1 MINKRIFYLWC
12 GSSKPIDVEA
22 CVLSWRQNLPDYEI
36 VEIKEDDTAWFDF
49 NKVCAENEFF
59 NFVYKNKIWAYV
71 ADYIRFYVL
80 EKFGGIWLD
89 TDVSVIKSFDDV
101 LNTGILLGRENNNH
115 IETALVGAEAHHP
128 LIKQALDFYNDEIW
142 RSPLY
147 TSPRILTYC
156 LEKFGFAAGKDGL
169 IILNDIKIY
178 PPEYFFPLP
187 LHASFKPD
195 MLTANSHSL
204 HWWKSSWSSPAV
216 LNWLKNKHKVG
227 KNKALKAN
235 LQPYRRLYLLGFI
248 PFGKFFNKTMQIK
261 ICGLP
266 LISVKLKDNKA
277 KALLFG
283 IIPLL
288 KWK

>member
-49 NKVCAENEFF
+49 NKACAENEFF

-101 LNTGILLGRENNNH
+101 LNTGILLGRSNNNH
-115 IETALVGAEAHHP
+115 IETALIGAEAHHP

-147 TSPRILTYC
+147 TSPRILTDC
-156 LEKFGFAAGKDGL
+156 LERFGFVAGQDGL

-178 PPEYFFPLP
+178 PPEYFYPLP
-187 LHASFKPD
+187 LHVPFRPD
-195 MLTANSHSL
+195 MLTANSRSL
-204 HWWKSSWSSPAV
+204 HWWKSSWSNPAV
-216 LNWLKNKHKVG
+216 LNWLKNKHKIG
-227 KNKALKAN
+227 KEKALETN
-235 LQPYRRLYLLGFI
+235 LQSYLRLYLFGFI
-248 PFGKFFNKTMQIK
+248 PFGKFFTGVKQIK

-266 LISVKLKDNKA
+266 LVKIKIKNNKA
-277 KALLFG
+277 KAMLFG